1 MAKQLNLL
9 IQFGD
14 KGDSVIQ
21 HFMTPISKVDRV
33 GSIMVVCRH
42 PGPPISKVEYHCPPG
57 FAASSSVVAVV
68 VESIVL
74 LYLSI
79 TRKPDYLLAYLL
91 FPHGL
96 VGYLVA
102 KITRR
107 RFMPSLVAGRI
118 EIERPFRLFFRKRSE
133 LLSGFFTHM
142 LKDSFAVTTT
152 GTVTKAFLVKRGVEA
167 SKIHPIINPP
177 DLSRV
182 KPADLRKVYDVL
194 VVARLSPE
202 KNLGTFI
209 QAVAIVRASFR
220 DVKACVV
227 GEGPCRGSLMSLA
240 DELSLRECIDF
251 VGYQTDVARFFNSA
265 KVFVLTSRR
274 EGFPNVFLEAMACR
288 LPCVV
293 SNCGDILDLAEDGTN
308 SLVVQDPDDAAG
320 FAKAIESLL
329 ADTELRERLSN
340 GAFETIQHLS
350 VDKVATEWECILGKD
365 PGRD

>member
-1 MAKQLNLL
+1 
-9 IQFGD
+9 
-14 KGDSVIQ
+14 
-21 HFMTPISKVDRV
+21 
-33 GSIMVVCRH
+33 
-42 PGPPISKVEYHCPPG
+42 
-57 FAASSSVVAVV
+57 VAVLA
-68 VESIVL
+68 ESMIL
-74 LYLSI
+74 LHLSI
-79 TRKPDYLLAYLL
+79 TRRPDYILAYLL

-107 RFMPSLVAGRI
+107 RFIPSLIAGRI
-118 EIERPFRLFFRKRSE
+118 EIELPFRGFFRRRSGI
-133 LLSGFFTHM
+133 LSGFFTHM

-152 GTVTKAFLVKRGVEA
+152 GTVTKAFLCRRGVEA

-182 KPADLRKVYDVL
+182 KPADLPKVYDVL

-202 KNLGTFI
+202 KNLETFI
-209 QAVAIVRASFR
+209 QAVAMVRVSFR
-220 DVKACVV
+220 DVKVCIV
-227 GEGPCRGSLMSLA
+227 GDGPLRGNLMRLA
-240 DELSLRECIDF
+240 DKLSLRECIDF
-251 VGYQTDVARFFNSA
+251 VGYQRDVAHFFNSA

-293 SNCGDILDLAEDGTN
+293 SDCGDILDLAEDGTN

-329 ADTELRERLSN
+329 ADSGLRERLSK
-340 GAFETIQHLS
+340 GALETMRHLS
-350 VDKVATEWECILGKD
+350 VDKVATEWECILGKAVA
-365 PGRD
+365 RD